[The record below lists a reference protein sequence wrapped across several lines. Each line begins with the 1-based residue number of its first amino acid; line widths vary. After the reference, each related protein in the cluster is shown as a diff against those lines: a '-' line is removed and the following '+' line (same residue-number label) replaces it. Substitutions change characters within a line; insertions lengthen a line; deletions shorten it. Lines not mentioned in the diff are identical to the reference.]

1 MKRVLSLLLL
11 VPFLITQVLTVAPA
25 FARGGPYDDMMSRRQ
40 STLAGTYGVALTGS
54 YAAPSEIDA
63 SAGKLNW
70 EKGTQFTPDPTSDSS
85 ITGVLAFSIPALG
98 LASGRMLLF
107 DRGLMYLGTAQGM
120 ADSRDGTVTLLAQLS
135 HYFVRSNTDGATQ
148 PTDSSAV
155 DSIYSGQIKLS
166 LSLDYFTGV
175 IQAFGDAKF
184 TEYSPLTG
192 SVSVSTTTKTTDDT
206 GSGPG
211 ISTTSTTSDTSGS
224 TNTAT
229 STEADG
235 STTALTT
242 GSTKTD
248 TTTSTSANTKTTTI
262 KSFNTDT
269 QASTDAKRYQLAL
282 QLTASGVR
290 QSTTVSNIAA
300 FTVPSAATS
309 FQINSPTATA
319 GP

>member
-1 MKRVLSLLLL
+1 MLS
-11 VPFLITQVLTVAPA
+11 
-25 FARGGPYDDMMSRRQ
+25 RSQ
-40 STLAGTYGVALTGS
+40 SALSGTYGVALTGA
-54 YAAPSEIDA
+54 YAAPSEDETA
-63 SAGKLNW
+63 SGGKLTW
-70 EKGTQFTPDPTSDSS
+70 EKGTQLSPIPTTDSS
-85 ITGVLAFSIPALG
+85 ITGVLAFSIPTFG
-98 LASGRMLLF
+98 LASGRILLF

-120 ADSRDGTVTLLAQLS
+120 ADQRDGTVTLLAQLS

-166 LSLDYFTGV
+166 LSLDYFSGV

-192 SVSVSTTTKTTDDT
+192 SVSVSTTTKTTDET
-206 GSGPG
+206 GNGPG
-211 ISTTSTTSDTSGS
+211 YTTSSTASNTTGS

-229 STEADG
+229 TTEADG

-248 TTTSTSANTKTTTI
+248 TTTSTSTNTKTTTI

-269 QASTDAKRYQLAL
+269 QAGTDTKRYQLAL
-282 QLTASGVR
+282 RLTASGVR
-290 QSTTVSNIAA
+290 QSTTVNTIAA
-300 FTVPSAATS
+300 FSVPSAATS
-309 FQINSPTATA
+309 FQINSPAANA
-319 GP
+319 GQ

>member
-1 MKRVLSLLLL
+1 MISKS
-11 VPFLITQVLTVAPA
+11 
-25 FARGGPYDDMMSRRQ
+25 Q
-40 STLAGTYGVALTGS
+40 SALAGTYGVALTGA
-54 YAAPSEIDA
+54 YAAPSEAETA
-63 SAGKLNW
+63 SDGKLTW
-70 EKGTQFTPDPTSDSS
+70 EKGTQLSPIPTTDSS
-85 ITGVLAFSIPALG
+85 ITGVLAFSIPIFG
-98 LASGRMLLF
+98 LARGRMLLF

-120 ADSRDGTVTLLAQLS
+120 ADQRDGTVTLLAQLS

-192 SVSVSTTTKTTDDT
+192 SVSVSTTTKTTDET
-206 GSGPG
+206 GNGPG
-211 ISTTSTTSDTSGS
+211 YSTTSTASNTSGS
-224 TNTAT
+224 TNTAVT
-229 STEADG
+229 TEADG

-269 QASTDAKRYQLAL
+269 QAGTDTKRYQLAL
-282 QLTASGVR
+282 RLTASGVR
-290 QSTTVSNIAA
+290 QSTTVSDIGA
-300 FTVPSAATS
+300 FTAPSSATS
-309 FQINSPTATA
+309 FQVNSPALNA
-319 GP
+319 VQ